1 MNGSMSPV
9 RGNGSGPRVPMFLRR
24 VKEMAV
30 NRSDAT
36 TARSRGRH
44 WERAALYVTL
54 LAPVAFVV
62 STIPGVRPESGY
74 NLLLDGLLNNVAYEM
89 AAVLCLLRV
98 RSERDSRLAGLLL
111 AVGLAIYGAGNVFW
125 TVFIR
130 PMAEQPF
137 PSGADALF
145 IAFYPLAFAALAT
158 FLRRRDERLSAS
170 VWLDGLVGGLA
181 AGAVTAAAVIR
192 PIVSVAQSSWA
203 AVATTTAYPLLD
215 LVLLLVVA
223 VTLSLYR
230 WRPPIGLWFLTAG
243 LVLFVLADVAYLWA
257 TARGTYESGGWVDG
271 VWVTAVVLMALTPGW
286 PSKPTGPWLPTW
298 ALLAI
303 PLVSTTTALV
313 LLIADHSHRLHP
325 VAFGLA
331 AATVVLALVRLIF
344 TFQEVAALAH
354 SRELAL
360 TDELT
365 GLANRRS
372 LYEEAPRRIAG
383 LAPTDGVALLLL
395 DLDRFKE
402 VNDSLGHQA
411 GDLMLRDVGARLKEF
426 LPSRADQ
433 VVRLGGD
440 EFALLLARA
449 DLSRARAVSDE
460 VREALARPIP
470 VNGIPIHVGVSIG
483 IAALQAATADLPSL
497 LRQAD
502 VAMYQAKARRMGVF
516 AYEPELDEFLSEDR
530 LATVE
535 LLRSSIAG
543 RTMVLHYQPKI
554 DTRTRQVSSVEA
566 LVRWEHP
573 TRGLL
578 QPAAFLPLVED
589 AGLMEDLTS
598 AVLEQALDQAARWR
612 RAGREL
618 AVAVN
623 LSASSLVDQQL
634 PARIAATLEARGLP
648 SRALEV
654 EITEDFLMADR
665 ARAQVILA
673 GLRGRGIRVA
683 VDDYGTGYSSLA
695 YLKELPVD
703 DLKLDKSFLADV
715 TRNERS
721 YAIVRSTIMLAHSLG
736 LRLVAEGV
744 EDAETSAM
752 LAEADCDM
760 EQGWYHARAL
770 PAYELEAWL
779 DASGRGV
786 RPLTFVQA

>member
-1 MNGSMSPV
+1 MTRQNFS
-9 RGNGSGPRVPMFLRR
+9 
-24 VKEMAV
+24 
-30 NRSDAT
+30 
-36 TARSRGRH
+36 
-44 WERAALYVTL
+44 WERVAVCLTL

-62 STIPGVRPESGY
+62 STIPGVRPHDGY

-98 RSERDSRLAGLLL
+98 RRERDSRLAGYLL
-111 AVGLAIYGAGNVFW
+111 AAGLAIYGSGNVFW
-125 TVFIR
+125 TVLIR

-137 PSGADALF
+137 PSGADGLF
-145 IAFYPLAFAALAT
+145 IAFYPLAFAALT
-158 FLRRRDERLSAS
+158 VFLRRRDERLSVS

-181 AGAVTAAAVIR
+181 AGAVTAAAVIG
-192 PIVSVAQSSWA
+192 PIVSVEQSSWA

-230 WRPPIGLWFLTAG
+230 WRPPVGLWLLTAG
-243 LVLFVLADVAYLWA
+243 LLLFVLADVAYLFA
-257 TARGTYESGGWVDG
+257 TARETYESGGWVDG
-271 VWVTAVVLMALTPGW
+271 VWVLAVVLMALTPGW

-313 LLIADHSHRLHP
+313 LLVADHSRRLHP
-325 VAFGLA
+325 AAFGLA
-331 AATVVLALVRLIF
+331 AATVVLALVRLVV
-344 TFQEVAALAH
+344 TFREVASLAH

-372 LYEEAPRRIAG
+372 LYEDAPRRIAA
-383 LAPTDGVALLLL
+383 LAPSEGVVLLLL

-411 GDLMLRDVGARLKEF
+411 GDAMLRDVGARLKTF
-426 LPSRADQ
+426 LPERADQ

-440 EFALLLARA
+440 EFALLLVQA
-449 DLSRARAVSDE
+449 DLAQARAVAAE
-460 VREALARPIP
+460 IREALARPIL
-470 VNGIPIHVGVSIG
+470 VNGIPVHVGVSIG
-483 IAALQAATADLPSL
+483 IAALSAGTADLPSL

-516 AYEPELDEFLSEDR
+516 AYEPELDQFLSEDR
-530 LATVE
+530 LSPVE
-535 LLRSSIAG
+535 LLRSSIAT
-543 RTMVLHYQPKI
+543 RTMVLHFQPKV
-554 DTRTRQVSSVEA
+554 DTRTGQVSSVEA
-566 LVRWEHP
+566 LVRWQHP

-578 QPAAFLPLVED
+578 QPGAFLPLVED

-598 AVLEQALDQAARWR
+598 AVLDQALDQAARWWR
-612 RAGREL
+612 DGREL

-623 LSASSLVDQQL
+623 LSASSLVDLRLPTRVAAQL
-634 PARIAATLEARGLP
+634 ETRGLP
-648 SRALEV
+648 GRALEV

-673 GLRGRGIRVA
+673 GLRDRGIRVA

-703 DLKLDKSFLADV
+703 DLKLDKSFLTDV
-715 TRNERS
+715 TRDERS
-721 YAIVRSTIMLAHSLG
+721 FAIVRSTIMLAHSLG

-752 LAEADCDM
+752 LAEAECDM

-770 PAYELEAWL
+770 PAEELEAWL
-779 DASGRGV
+779 DATGRGPAPCTAP
-786 RPLTFVQA
+786 PLTAVQA